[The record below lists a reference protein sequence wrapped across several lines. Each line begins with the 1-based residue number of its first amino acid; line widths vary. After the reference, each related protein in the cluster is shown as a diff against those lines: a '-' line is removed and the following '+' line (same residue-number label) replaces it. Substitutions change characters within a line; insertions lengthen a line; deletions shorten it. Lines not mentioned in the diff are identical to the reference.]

1 MPLEAIKSI
10 CLAEEGARQVTFYA
24 RQSAQEAIEK
34 THKAGQDAVARSLAL
49 AENEIV
55 HLTRSI
61 DKKATEQALELASK
75 TANRQATLR
84 ARAERRLDAAVSLII
99 ERIVKV

>member
-10 CLAEEGARQVTFYA
+10 CLAEEGARQATFYT
-24 RQSAQEAIEK
+24 RQNAQEAIDK
-34 THKAGQDAVARSLAL
+34 TLKAGQDAVARSLAL
-49 AENEIV
+49 ADNEIV

-61 DKKATEQALELASK
+61 DKRATEQALELASK

-84 ARAERRLDAAVSLII
+84 ARAERRLDAAVALIV